1 MVIASRSRKNISVFA
16 LLYNRENFSP
26 EQTQNAPKKDADL
39 RFFQFL
45 VWNCLKSIFGQIPEI
60 YKNTKRYNWQYSGN
74 GTSHIKPVFSPDSR
88 CSHDAMRCHPQHSS
102 GNHPYTGEIRI
113 DQIRKKSQ
121 NCNGKNNPQRHLYKA
136 DKNIQTKPFPFF
148 LPCFKK

>member
-1 MVIASRSRKNISVFA
+1 M
-16 LLYNRENFSP
+16 L
-26 EQTQNAPKKDADL
+26 KKRL
-39 RFFQFL
+39 FQFL

-60 YKNTKRYNWQYSGN
+60 YKNTKRYNCRYSGD
-74 GTSHIKPVFSPDSR
+74 GTSYVKPVFSPDSR
-88 CSHDAMRCHPQHSS
+88 CSHDAMRCHPQHST

-121 NCNGKNNPQRHLYKA
+121 NCNAGNNPQRHLYKA

-148 LPCFKK
+148 LPCFQNWSEQEENHGKKKKCYSQATVKSHIIFLQ